1 VQQNGGV
8 FLGDAPP
15 LPRVEEASHEIGGR
29 AAVDLRALSI
39 VADRHKPRVVA
50 FLLLLHFVAGGPR
63 ARLLLGGIAVEVAV
77 HADAGRR
84 RVREQVVV
92 GVALEWELAFLA
104 ADVRDRAGAVV
115 DVTE

>member
-1 VQQNGGV
+1 MQQNGGV

-50 FLLLLHFVAGGPR
+50 FLLLLHLLLLC
-63 ARLLLGGIAVEVAV
+63 LLLGAQPVQDVVLI
-77 HADAGRR
+77 HDAGDRHLFLLLRR
-84 RVREQVVV
+84 HLAKD
-92 GVALEWELAFLA
+92 VALVE
-104 ADVRDRAGAVV
+104 
-115 DVTE
+115 